1 MAPSL
6 DAVLDDVDLEND
18 LIQLFVSEAVRAG
31 LETPLRDPI
40 LEAVDETIGES
51 LDERRDDEAT
61 AGDEPIADDEPTADE
76 KAETGAKSR
85 LTMVAQG
92 LLVFVVLFAV
102 LYVAFR
108 YLLGGEP
115 E

>member
-40 LEAVDETIGES
+40 LEAVGETIGEP
-51 LDERRDDEAT
+51 LDERRDDEPA
-61 AGDEPIADDEPTADE
+61 ADE
-76 KAETGAKSR
+76 KLTVDEESDTGGKSR
-85 LTMVAQG
+85 LAMAVQG
-92 LLVFVVLFAV
+92 LLVFIVMFAV

-108 YLLGGEP
+108 YLLGDEA

>member
-6 DAVLDDVDLEND
+6 DTVLDDADLEND

-40 LEAVDETIGES
+40 LEAVGETIGEP
-51 LDERRDDEAT
+51 LDERRDDE
-61 AGDEPIADDEPTADE
+61 PTADDKLTVDE
-76 KAETGAKSR
+76 ESDTGDKSR
-85 LTMVAQG
+85 LTMAVQG
-92 LLVFVVLFAV
+92 LLVFIVMFAV

-108 YLLGGEP
+108 HLLGDEA